1 MTGSRVML
9 GILAVAIL
17 VGGFSAGRLLGQLA
31 GAERSIEPTP
41 SASATPAELP
51 TEDEPGN
58 EIAGLPRYPGS
69 TRTAYGREVSREQ
82 VLTSATY
89 VMRATSTDVRAF
101 YVDAF
106 HAEGWEIVDLGFSR
120 GTWSFALER
129 GPRQASVE
137 IEDLGDLVEARFE
150 VARDVAQPTP
160 PPSPQPTE
168 RPTPVPAT
176 PPPPPPSDDDD
187 DGDDG
192 PDDDDSDD
200 DDSDDGASDD

>member
-17 VGGFSAGRLLGQLA
+17 VGGFSAGRLIGQLA
-31 GAERSIEPTP
+31 GAERSIAPTP
-41 SASATPAELP
+41 NAIATPAELP

-69 TRTAYGREVSREQ
+69 IRTAYGRQVSPER

-89 VMRATSTDVRAF
+89 AMRASSNDVRAF
-101 YVDAF
+101 YVEAF
-106 HAEGWEIVDLGFSR
+106 HAEGWQIVDLGFSR
-120 GTWSFALER
+120 GTWSFVLER

-137 IEDLGDLVEARFE
+137 IADLGELVEARFE
-150 VARDVAQPTP
+150 VARDVPQST
-160 PPSPQPTE
+160 PQPTE

-176 PPPPPPSDDDD
+176 PPPPPPPDDDADDDD
-187 DGDDG
+187 S
-192 PDDDDSDD
+192 DDDDSDD